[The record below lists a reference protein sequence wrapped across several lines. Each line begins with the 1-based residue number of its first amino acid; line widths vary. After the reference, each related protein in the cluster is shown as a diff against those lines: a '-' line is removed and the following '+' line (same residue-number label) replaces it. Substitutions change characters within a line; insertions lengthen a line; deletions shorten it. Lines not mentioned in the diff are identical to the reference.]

1 MRVGWGVFNVCVL
14 CTYPDVCVFIANVDL
29 YEVYTY
35 WYMNTVWWVECVRIG
50 CECLW
55 GVYVCMYVCFCLFFF
70 FGGGRG

>member
-35 WYMNTVWWVECVRIG
+35 WYMNTVWWVERVR
-50 CECLW
+50 
-55 GVYVCMYVCFCLFFF
+55 VRV
-70 FGGGRG
+70 